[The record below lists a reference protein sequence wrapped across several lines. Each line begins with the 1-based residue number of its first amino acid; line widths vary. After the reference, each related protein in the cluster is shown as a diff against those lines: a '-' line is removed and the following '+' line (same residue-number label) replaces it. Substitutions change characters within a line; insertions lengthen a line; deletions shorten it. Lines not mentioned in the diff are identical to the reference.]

1 MKASIDSIPTRQSLL
16 NRLKTVENQESWQE
30 FFETYWNLIYST
42 ALRSGLSDAEA
53 QDVVQ
58 ETVICVVR
66 SMPEFKYDPNIG
78 SFKAWLR
85 KLTRWRVLD
94 HIRKRKSVP
103 TPFANFGAEEPLVL
117 EIPDESDQSFD
128 ANWDEQWRKAIID
141 IAVKKTKARVEEKQF
156 QIFELCAIQGWPVEK
171 VAATLNISA
180 ARVYVSK
187 HRVGKIFEEELKT
200 IDIEGQL

>member
-1 MKASIDSIPTRQSLL
+1 MKANLDSIPTRQSLL

-30 FFETYWNLIYST
+30 FFETYWNLIYS
-42 ALRSGLSDAEA
+42 AAVRSGLGDAEA

-66 SMPEFKYDPNIG
+66 SMPDFQYDPQKG

-94 HIRKRKSVP
+94 HVRKRNSTP
-103 TPFANFGAEEPLVL
+103 APFANLGGDQPFIL

-128 ANWDEQWRKAIID
+128 ANWDDEWRKAIVEV
-141 IAVKKTKARVEEKQF
+141 AVRKTKSRVDEKQF
-156 QIFELCAIQGWPVEK
+156 QIFELCAVQGWPVEK
-171 VAATLNISA
+171 VANTLKISA

-187 HRVGKIFEEELKT
+187 HRVGKVFEQELKS
-200 IDIEGQL
+200 IDLEAQL

>member
-1 MKASIDSIPTRQSLL
+1 MRANVDSIPTRQSLL

-30 FFETYWNLIYST
+30 FFETYWSLIYSVAT
-42 ALRSGLSDAEA
+42 RSGLNDSEA

-66 SMPEFKYDPNIG
+66 SMPEFQYDPKIG

-94 HIRKRKSVP
+94 HVRKRNSAP
-103 TPFANFGAEEPLVL
+103 APFANFGVDQPVML
-117 EIPDESDQSFD
+117 EIPDDSDQSFD
-128 ANWDEQWRKAIID
+128 ANWDDEWRKAILD
-141 IAVKKTKARVEEKQF
+141 MAVKKTKARVDEKQF
-156 QIFELCAIQGWPVEK
+156 QIFELCAVQGWPVEK
-171 VAATLNISA
+171 VATTLKISA

-187 HRVGKIFEEELKT
+187 HRVGKVFEQELKS
-200 IDIEGQL
+200 IDLEAQL